1 MIERHKKLIIFLTA
15 YIIVTA
21 LAVIP
26 FTIVTDGTGV
36 AIVFLVSSLLMLLII
51 NIWHGKTMKLKYLIA
66 SEKNK
71 ARLQKFEEDLK
82 CNREQK
88 KLMLFV
94 FLFLAII
101 TIAMIIY
108 FATR

>member
-36 AIVFLVSSLLMLLII
+36 AIVFLVSTLLMLLII

-66 SEKNK
+66 ICFSIFSYNYHCDDYIFCNK
-71 ARLQKFEEDLK
+71 IKAELSQVPLYFLLSNALFDL
-82 CNREQK
+82 R
-88 KLMLFV
+88 
-94 FLFLAII
+94 IDS
-101 TIAMIIY
+101 T
-108 FATR
+108 